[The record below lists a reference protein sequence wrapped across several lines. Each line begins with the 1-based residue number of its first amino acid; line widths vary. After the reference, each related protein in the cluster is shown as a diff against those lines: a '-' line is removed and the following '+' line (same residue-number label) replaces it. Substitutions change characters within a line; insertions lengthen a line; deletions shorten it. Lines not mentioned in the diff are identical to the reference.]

1 MRKASRIRHWLGA
14 RRSQRCAAPDPAD
27 HGTAF
32 GLELSLGTT
41 AAPTATAAPRRVPR
55 LRRRR

>member
-1 MRKASRIRHWLGA
+1 MRKASRIRHWLRA
-14 RRSQRCAAPDPAD
+14 RRNQRRAVPDPAD

-32 GLELSLGTT
+32 GLELSLGNPV
-41 AAPTATAAPRRVPR
+41 AATGTAAPRRAPR